1 MVARAAFHT
10 TFVRVL
16 GVPARRR
23 GRVPAAPD
31 QMCLGQPRLRTP
43 PRRGWGHLGR
53 QKNDGKKEI
62 LGMQKIHTWLVCK
75 NFIIISN
82 LWAVAKIP
90 DYQLGL
96 SLVD

>member
-23 GRVPAAPD
+23 LREPAEPD
-31 QMCLGQPRLRTP
+31 QMCLGQHSLRSP
-43 PRRGWGHLGR
+43 QWHVCDHLEL
-53 QKNDGKKEI
+53 QKSDGKKEI